1 MNPPEPTIEYGFKQ
15 RDAASYDACADSYDR
30 HISRLASPLAR
41 HICFL
46 AKLRSGDQVLDVG
59 CGSGVATRE
68 AARCVRPSGYVL
80 GIDLSA
86 GMIAIAK
93 SVKTADPV
101 EYRAM
106 DAEALLLPDQS
117 FDAVISLCAVLHFP
131 AIATAL
137 SEMYRVLRP
146 GGRLVVSFGDGRPLA
161 LGDRLRHVGREAL
174 WAATQWIRP
183 QLKAPDM
190 WLKLVLDRL
199 PAASEPI
206 ETEWAGGQPRQRL
219 VEEIRA
225 AGFAEIVA
233 DWCGGEVRYDSP
245 EAFCEAQFAI
255 VTAARR
261 RLELSPS
268 SVAQSLRQAMLELAR
283 REHARGA
290 TLRYPYGAFFVSAMR
305 PIGGGPVRHS
315 MN

>member
-1 MNPPEPTIEYGFKQ
+1 
-15 RDAASYDACADSYDR
+15 
-30 HISRLASPLAR
+30 
-41 HICFL
+41 
-46 AKLRSGDQVLDVG
+46 
-59 CGSGVATRE
+59 
-68 AARCVRPSGYVL
+68 
-80 GIDLSA
+80 
-86 GMIAIAK
+86 MIAIAK

-161 LGDRLRHVGREAL
+161 LGDRLRHVGR
-174 WAATQWIRP
+174 P

-233 DWCGGEVRYDSP
+233 DWCGGEVRFDSP
-245 EAFCEAQFAI
+245 EAFCEAQ
-255 VTAARR
+255 
-261 RLELSPS
+261 LL
-268 SVAQSLRQAMLELAR
+268 L
-283 REHARGA
+283 
-290 TLRYPYGAFFVSAMR
+290 
-305 PIGGGPVRHS
+305 
-315 MN
+315 

>member
-1 MNPPEPTIEYGFKQ
+1 
-15 RDAASYDACADSYDR
+15 
-30 HISRLASPLAR
+30 
-41 HICFL
+41 
-46 AKLRSGDQVLDVG
+46 
-59 CGSGVATRE
+59 
-68 AARCVRPSGYVL
+68 VL

-161 LGDRLRHVGREAL
+161 LGDRLRHVGR
-174 WAATQWIRP
+174 P

-206 ETEWAGGQPRQRL
+206 ETEWVGGQPRQRHT
-219 VEEIRA
+219 R
-225 AGFAEIVA
+225 G
-233 DWCGGEVRYDSP
+233 
-245 EAFCEAQFAI
+245 
-255 VTAARR
+255 
-261 RLELSPS
+261 RLC
-268 SVAQSLRQAMLELAR
+268 
-283 REHARGA
+283 
-290 TLRYPYGAFFVSAMR
+290 
-305 PIGGGPVRHS
+305 
-315 MN
+315 

>member
-46 AKLRSGDQVLDVG
+46 AKLRSGDRVLDVG

-93 SVKTADPV
+93 SVKPADPV
-101 EYRAM
+101 EYRAI

-161 LGDRLRHVGREAL
+161 LGDRLRHVGR
-174 WAATQWIRP
+174 P

-233 DWCGGEVRYDSP
+233 DWCGGEVRFDSP

-255 VTAARR
+255 VTAVRR
-261 RLELSPS
+261 RLIL
-268 SVAQSLRQAMLELAR
+268 
-283 REHARGA
+283 
-290 TLRYPYGAFFVSAMR
+290 
-305 PIGGGPVRHS
+305 GGS
-315 MN
+315 IIAASNA